1 MNKAKAVF
9 VFIGVLILGLTA
21 SWVGML
27 PVIALIVITVAIA
40 ILFLDYEKATIIVAL
55 YTVFDFFLRYIISHP
70 ILSSLWDEAALLLCA
85 AVWLYKW
92 FTRTKEKPYRK
103 TPLDISIL
111 LFMVLGVI
119 SLFIAAPD
127 FIIGIE
133 GLRVVIQYM
142 FWFFVITQLLKTPE
156 GAKRILN
163 ILVISGLLVSLYG
176 IYQFIVAVEI
186 PAHWVDEMEGNV
198 RTRVFSIFTTP
209 NMLAGYLSL
218 IIPVS
223 VGLLFGEKDR
233 MRKLYYGG
241 AIFCMGVALLFT
253 LSRGGWIFCFLSMM
267 VFVWLKNRKF
277 FVPCLLIM
285 AALFVFTVI
294 FVPSVANRILYLLS
308 PEYIESSSKGGRILR
323 AIQGFELFR
332 ENFWTG
338 MGLGQFGGSVA
349 LSHKLN
355 NTFSM
360 DNYYLKTAVEMGI
373 FGLIALIVLLY
384 NTIMWCSRA
393 ISKISDA
400 AQKDW
405 ARGITASLA
414 GIVMYNLTENMLEIP
429 LISSYFWMLAGVVMF
444 LAYGRSHIEGDMTL
458 NPEDVTPQA
467 KETG

>member
-1 MNKAKAVF
+1 MNNTKAVF
-9 VFIGVLILGLTA
+9 FLTGVLILGLAA
-21 SWVGML
+21 SWAGML
-27 PVIALIVITVAIA
+27 PVLALIVVAVA
-40 ILFLDYEKATIIVAL
+40 VAVLFLDYEKATIIVAL
-55 YTVFDFFLRYIISHP
+55 YTVFDFFLRSVISHP
-70 ILSSLWDEAALLLCA
+70 VLSSLWDEAALLLCV

-92 FTRTKEKPYRK
+92 LVHIKEKPYRR
-103 TPLDISIL
+103 TPLDISIIL
-111 LFMVLGVI
+111 YMVLGVI
-119 SLFIAAPD
+119 FLFIAAPD
-127 FIIGIE
+127 FIIGVE

-142 FWFFVITQLLKTPE
+142 FWFFVVTQLLKTPE

-176 IYQFIVAVEI
+176 IYQFIIAVEI

-218 IIPVS
+218 IIPVT
-223 VGLLFGEKDR
+223 VGLFFGEKDR

-241 AIFCMGVALLFT
+241 AIFCMGAALLFT
-253 LSRGGWIFCFLSMM
+253 LSRGGWIFCFLSLM
-267 VFVWLKNRKF
+267 VYVWLKNRKF
-277 FVPCLLIM
+277 FVPSLLVM
-285 AALFVFTVI
+285 AALFIFTVI

-308 PEYIESSSKGGRILR
+308 PEYIASSSKGGRILR
-323 AIQGFELFR
+323 AIQGFELFK

-373 FGLIALIVLLY
+373 FGLIALLILMY
-384 NTIMWCSRA
+384 NTVMWCSRA
-393 ISKISDA
+393 ISKISDE

-405 ARGITASLA
+405 ARGITSSLA

-444 LAYGRSHIEGDMTL
+444 LAYGRSRIERDIALDSEAAIHRT
-458 NPEDVTPQA
+458 

>member
-1 MNKAKAVF
+1 MNKIKAVF
-9 VFIGVLILGLTA
+9 LFTGVLILGLAA

-27 PVIALIVITVAIA
+27 PVMALIVIAAVIS
-40 ILFLDYEKATIIVAL
+40 ILFLDYEKATLIVAL
-55 YTVFDFFLRYIISHP
+55 YTVFDFFLRSVIDHP
-70 ILSSLWDEAALLLCA
+70 FLSSFWDEAALLLCA

-92 FTRTKEKPYRK
+92 LTSVKEKPFRK
-103 TPLDISIL
+103 TPLDISII

-119 SLFIAAPD
+119 FLFIAAPD
-127 FIIGIE
+127 FLIGIE

-142 FWFFVITQLLKTPE
+142 FWFFVVTQLLKTAE

-163 ILVISGLLVSLYG
+163 ILVISGLLVSLYA
-176 IYQFIVAVEI
+176 IYQFIAAVEI

-218 IIPVS
+218 LIPVS
-223 VGLLFGEKDR
+223 VGLFFGEKDR
-233 MRKLYYGG
+233 ARKLYYGG
-241 AIFCMGVALLFT
+241 VIFVMGAALLFT
-253 LSRGGWIFCFLSMM
+253 LSRGGWIFCFLSLM
-267 VFVWLKNRKF
+267 VYVWLKNRKF
-277 FVPCLLIM
+277 FVPSLLIM

-308 PEYIESSSKGGRILR
+308 SEYIESSSKGGRILR

-355 NTFSM
+355 KTFSM

-373 FGLIALIVLLY
+373 FGLTALVILMY
-384 NTIMWCSRA
+384 NTVMWCSRA
-393 ISKISDA
+393 ISKINDI

-405 ARGITASLA
+405 ARGITASLV
-414 GIVMYNLTENMLEIP
+414 GIVMYNFTENMLEIP

-444 LAYGRSHIEGDMTL
+444 LAYGRSQSERNMEL
-458 NPEDVTPQA
+458 NPDDVTHQA
-467 KETG
+467 EETG